1 MTRKKTGLTGRG
13 LFGSGF
19 KAARP
24 SLTAGRP
31 IEPHL
36 EASSIPLLSSPENDV
51 LQRGETPAPNLVS
64 CPRLSIAG
72 ATKTERGRQPARNIK
87 RRSRHLE
94 RRRQPP
100 RNIKKRSRH
109 LERRLGARWRTRAE
123 AERPDGSDL
132 TNPLP
137 DHCLV

>member
-1 MTRKKTGLTGRG
+1 MGRG

-19 KAARP
+19 KAVRP

-36 EASSIPLLSSPENDV
+36 EASSIPLFSSPENDV
-51 LQRGETPAPNLVS
+51 LQRGEKPAPNSVS
-64 CPRLSIAG
+64 CRRISIAG

-87 RRSRHLE
+87 R
-94 RRRQPP
+94 Q
-100 RNIKKRSRH
+100 SRH

-137 DHCLV
+137 DHYLV